1 MMPVKSE
8 LQLDMLK
15 PNMKKLTDLS
25 KKYDVT
31 GVHAFTVNSEDG
43 HIHARNFAPLCGIDE
58 EAATGTSNGALI
70 YYLYDYNYI
79 RTNKIYTVI
88 QGEKMK
94 RPSKITTI
102 VEETFDSVNIKV
114 GGFAKTLI
122 VGEILID

>member
-1 MMPVKSE
+1 MMPVKNE
-8 LQLDMLK
+8 MQLDLLK
-15 PNMKKLTDLS
+15 PHMKKLTELS

-31 GVHAFTVNSEDG
+31 GVHAFTVNSKDG
-43 HIHARNFAPLCGIDE
+43 NIHARNFAPLCGIDE
-58 EAATGTSNGALI
+58 EAATGTSNGALT

-79 RTNKIYTVI
+79 RTNKLYTVI

-122 VGEILID
+122 VGEILVD